1 MGRSHCLY
9 LNDVQLDSAPIWLYS
24 HNTNGVLMTPP
35 FHGSRSTLYLSTL
48 LSAQEVD
55 LNELHCMGCLLAF
68 CFLLGLG
75 PEEPL
80 QSLGRGRMGISNNYY
95 PGLLLVRSPQAGYV
109 IQWRITAPLKVAN
122 YRILSFWGAAPA
134 PPLCP
139 FGFGRNSRCY

>member
-1 MGRSHCLY
+1 MGRSHFLY
-9 LNDVQLDSAPIWLYS
+9 SNDVQLDSAPIWLYS

-55 LNELHCMGCLLAF
+55 LNELHCMGGLLAL

-80 QSLGRGRMGISNNYY
+80 QGLGSSNNYY
-95 PGLLLVRSPQAGYV
+95 PGLLLARSPQAGYAL
-109 IQWRITAPLKVAN
+109 QQRITAPPKVAN

-139 FGFGRNSRCY
+139 FWLGRNSRCY